1 MKNQTKQFKINILIG
16 LITFSMFIITM
27 MYYRLVLKTSLLY
40 YASVFGILATVA
52 GFLAGIQ
59 YTPTKKEK
67 DSGKTAVM
75 IARSYQF
82 RNLLGLRVPAVL
94 SMVSSIVNHMI
105 SYCATETE
113 SGQYEFDWD
122 NISCI
127 MGKDHPS
134 NEFWIHYFPLVVSE
148 LLSRREI
155 QSVDVVNHKT
165 VNVLI
170 YTKYVDHPQE
180 VKFPPDLGKVLLL
193 GDNMYADYNTLIE
206 RAGKTLEGLNITQD
220 EADYCDKNPL
230 IKQGTIRGYTMVCDK
245 HISYRDYGDDEND

>member
-1 MKNQTKQFKINILIG
+1 MKNQTKQFKINVLIG
-16 LITFSMFIITM
+16 LIAFSMFIITM
-27 MYYRLVLKTSLLY
+27 MYYRMVLKTTLLY

-52 GFLAGIQ
+52 GFLAGMQ
-59 YTPTKKEK
+59 YVPTKKEK
-67 DSGKTAVM
+67 DNGKTVVM

-82 RNLLGLRVPAVL
+82 RNLLSLRIPAVL

-113 SGQYEFDWD
+113 TGQYEFDWD
-122 NISCI
+122 NISRI

-134 NEFWIHYFPLVVSE
+134 NEFWVHYFPLVISE
-148 LLSRREI
+148 LLSRTEI

-170 YTKYVDHPQE
+170 YTKYVEHPQE
-180 VKFPPDLGKVLLL
+180 VMFPPDLGKVLLL
-193 GDNMYADYNTLIE
+193 GDNTYANYSTLIK
-206 RAGKTLEGLNITQD
+206 RTGKTLEDLNITQD
-220 EADYCDKNPL
+220 EANYCDKNPL
-230 IKQGTIRGYTMVCDK
+230 VKQGTIRGYTLVCDK